1 MHDVFPADNIDA
13 NDPLSKKKL
22 KKQEG
27 QWAMEKDCLGF
38 TFDGDAKT
46 CWLEQPKREALLTT
60 MKGWIK
66 GAKREV
72 GIPFKEFYS
81 NISKLRHAF
90 ISIPQGRGLLSPM
103 NTVIRLEPE
112 VVYLHRNRTLLVAV
126 TECRIL
132 LRESTLAPTPCREL
146 VTAWPD
152 YVGIKDA
159 SGQGVGGV
167 VFGEHKSCTPTVFRY
182 QWPPD
187 ITADINSEK
196 NPNGR
201 ITNSDLEMAG
211 LLMLWLVME
220 VVCEVQPGN
229 HAALYSN
236 NQPMVSWVDR
246 LASKSLLVA
255 AMLLRALALR
265 LKMRRASPLT
275 PLHIAGVQNAI
286 TDIPS
291 RSFGSVKKWHCKED
305 SDLITLFNSKFPLK
319 KKGTM

>member
-1 MHDVFPADNIDA
+1 M
-13 NDPLSKKKL
+13 
-22 KKQEG
+22 
-27 QWAMEKDCLGF
+27 
-38 TFDGDAKT
+38 
-46 CWLEQPKREALLTT
+46 
-60 MKGWIK
+60 
-66 GAKREV
+66 
-72 GIPFKEFYS
+72 
-81 NISKLRHAF
+81 
-90 ISIPQGRGLLSPM
+90 
-103 NTVIRLEPE
+103 EPE

-126 TECRIL
+126 PECRIL
-132 LRESTLAPTPCREL
+132 LRESTVAPTPCREL

-167 VFGEHKSCTPTVFRY
+167 VFGEHKSCTPMVFQY

-236 NQPMVSWVDR
+236 NQPTVSSVDR
-246 LASKSLLVA
+246 LASKSSLVV
-255 AMLLRALALR
+255 AMLLWALALR
-265 LKMRRASPLT
+265 LKM
-275 PLHIAGVQNAI
+275 
-286 TDIPS
+286 
-291 RSFGSVKKWHCKED
+291 
-305 SDLITLFNSKFPLK
+305 
-319 KKGTM
+319 